1 MKKRKRHWYQ
11 DIYWEH
17 LPYAIIDL
25 IFRNIKL
32 IIYVLSISF
41 VLYQVGKLSMTTECS
56 SNIQEIL
63 QAENKAKSDAEIAR
77 LKELQ
82 YQREAESRE
91 RERQEEEN
99 AMYNKTLEQ
108 KHNTEMTKKI
118 YPKGTY
124 LRNKITNEVGQVK
137 EIQGE
142 RVITTTF
149 YFDAINCLVNEDVE
163 YLSYNEYKRAVE
175 KELQNKKLTNE
186 EIRQRQE
193 WLKECEEKDTEETK
207 KIWKVNDCFKYQGA
221 MYEVKEIK
229 GTTLICYKAGTKSKS
244 VKRFKYEV
252 YAYAEGI
259 ERIDGHEFIRLS

>member
-1 MKKRKRHWYQ
+1 M
-11 DIYWEH
+11 
-17 LPYAIIDL
+17 
-25 IFRNIKL
+25 
-32 IIYVLSISF
+32 LSITF
-41 VLYQVGKLSMTTECS
+41 VLYQVGSFTITTEGS

-63 QAENKAKSDAEIAR
+63 QAENKAKSEKEVAR
-77 LKELQ
+77 LKAIQ

-91 RERQEEEN
+91 RERQQEEN
-99 AMYNKTLEQ
+99 AKYNKTLEQ
-108 KHNTEMTKKI
+108 KHNSKMTAKI

-124 LRNKITNEVGQVK
+124 LRNKKTNEVGIVN

-149 YFDAINCLVNEDVE
+149 YFDAVDCMANEDVE
-163 YLSYNEYKRAVE
+163 YLSYKEYKKAIE